1 MRLLRKNPAVC
12 IEMDGDHALLRADDP
27 CDYSYAYTSV
37 FATGL
42 ASILQ
47 TREEMR
53 YGLDV
58 IMRQTDP
65 GKTFSYREDMMKAV
79 CVVRIECDTLTC
91 RRHLATQSE

>member
-1 MRLLRKNPAVC
+1 
-12 IEMDGDHALLRADDP
+12 
-27 CDYSYAYTSV
+27 
-37 FATGL
+37 
-42 ASILQ
+42 
-47 TREEMR
+47 MR

-79 CVVRIECDTLTC
+79 CVVRIECDALTC